1 MAKRSESIVDEGPI
15 QPNILLQ
22 EKKISGHICRLCGE
36 SYTAADLKEL
46 REMGEVYHR
55 EKGCFLCPDCW
66 DNFQRL
72 PLERQAEILIN
83 DTLPEVTD
91 HV

>member
-1 MAKRSESIVDEGPI
+1 MAKRSASVVDEGPI
-15 QPNILLQ
+15 QPNILLE
-22 EKKISGHICRLCGE
+22 EKKSSDYVCRLCGE

-46 REMGEVYHR
+46 REMGETYHR

-66 DNFQRL
+66 DAFQRL
-72 PLERQAEILIN
+72 ALERQVEILIN

-91 HV
+91 HA